1 MLRSMNS
8 AISGLKNH
16 QVFMDVI
23 GNNIANVNTTG
34 FKASRTTFSTMLSQT
49 LRGAVSPTVGR
60 GGTNAIQIGLG
71 SAVAGVDM
79 VNTQGAFTTTSK
91 LTDLAIQGDGF
102 FVMTDGIRK
111 FYTRDGAFDLSA
123 DASLISPSTGL
134 RVMGWNAVT
143 DAQGNTSI
151 NNAQAPSPINIPI
164 GQSVT
169 ARPTHTVSFNGNLN
183 GAPTDTIGSAPVES
197 TVTDGTIGFN
207 IANTDTLTFTYR
219 GQVFTTA
226 ALAAATKDTT
236 TLAAVATDLQTKMN
250 NALAAAG
257 ITDTITVTA
266 LNTPSALGEGILSF
280 QAPGELKFGNLVSSN
295 TALNAALKGRSSKG
309 LETMTT
315 TMTVYDS
322 LGNGHDVTVRFDKV
336 QKDETGAAVTDT
348 WKWAVAGL
356 DPGTTIDNTGTNGA
370 GYGYL
375 KFDSDGKLVQVYT
388 LAPTGTPPAR
398 VLSSSAAV
406 TFNYTNGAANGQ
418 TVRLDFSQITQL
430 QDGDTAAAAVNDG
443 FATGTLLSFV
453 VGQDGVITGS
463 YSNGVSQVLGQI
475 ALATFP
481 NVGGLLQVSQNLFTE
496 SANSGI
502 PNIGAPG
509 TSSRGTINAGQL
521 ESSNVDLAQ
530 QFTDMIRAERGFQAN
545 SRIVTTSDEMLQDL
559 VNLKR

>member
-23 GNNIANVNTTG
+23 GNNVANVNTTG

-71 SAVAGVDM
+71 SAVAGVDL

-102 FVMTDGIRK
+102 FLMTDGIRK

-151 NNAQAPSPINIPI
+151 NNAQAPLPITIPI

-207 IANTDTLTFTYR
+207 IASTDTLTFTYK

-236 TLAAVATDLQTKMN
+236 TLATVAADLQAKMN
-250 NALAAAG
+250 TAAG
-257 ITDTITVTA
+257 LPAGTIKVTA
-266 LNTPSALGEGILSF
+266 LNTPSALGEAIFSF

-309 LETMTT
+309 LESMAT

-322 LGNGHDVTVRFDKV
+322 LGNGHDVTIRFDKV
-336 QKDETGAAVTDT
+336 QQDETGAAVTNT

-356 DPGTTIDNTGTNGA
+356 DPGTTIDNTGSNGA
-370 GYGYL
+370 GFGYL
-375 KFDSDGKLVQVYT
+375 KFDSDGKMVQVYT
-388 LAPTGTPPAR
+388 LASDNTTR

-406 TFNYTNGAANGQ
+406 TFNYTNGASPPNQ

-430 QDGDTAAAAVNDG
+430 QDGDTAAAATNDG